1 MKSVVISSGH
11 GKYVSG
17 ARGLIDEVTEA
28 RSVVKRVVE
37 YLRKLDVTVYEY
49 HDNTSKTQNDNLKAL
64 VKYHNS
70 KTRELDVSVHFNSG
84 TKEIGGV
91 EVFYYDEKELAAKLS
106 SELAKTMGI
115 RDRGAKQ
122 RKELY
127 FLKNTKKPAILIEVC
142 FVDCKSNTDAYGKS
156 FDEVCKAIAETIANK
171 KFNNEEKEN
180 VSAIDNKEQV
190 VSPFAKEAHKWVKE
204 NGISD
209 GSRPLDPVTREEV
222 WVMLRR
228 IAAK

>member
-17 ARGLIDEVTEA
+17 ARGLIDEITEA

-91 EVFYYDEKELAAKLS
+91 EVLYYDEKELATKMS
-106 SELAKTMGI
+106 SALAKAMGI

-122 RKELY
+122 RIDLY
-127 FLKNTKKPAILIEVC
+127 FLKNTNKPAILIEVC
-142 FVDCKSNTDAYGKS
+142 FVDCKSDTDAYGKN
-156 FDEVCKAIAETIANK
+156 FDAVCKTIAEILANK
-171 KFNNEEKEN
+171 KITISNSSSEVKLYRLMTGTFNSKGDAEKAKQAIIKAKIAN
-180 VSAIDNKEQV
+180 VV
-190 VSPFAKEAHKWVKE
+190 YVKE
-204 NGISD
+204 
-209 GSRPLDPVTREEV
+209 E
-222 WVMLRR
+222 
-228 IAAK
+228 